1 MTRLAL
7 RGGTMRGIG
16 LMFWLATGTR
26 ALGAQSLT
34 AGRWDVV
41 AQAQQVTGGLGDWRG
56 VTSRLVLRPSV
67 RDTWYAEGLWQ
78 RAFHDD
84 GVYASVG
91 ERHALGTRWTT
102 YLSLG
107 SGTGEFVLPDLRADA
122 QLGFTWGPG
131 HRLVTTLGTTVVD
144 AKRGYSDVAGLVSV
158 AAYLAPSAVA
168 EVGERITRSSP
179 GGVQS
184 ARTNA
189 ALTLGREGRGF
200 LVLRGSLGG
209 EGYQLIG
216 PAIAIRTFNSQEGA
230 VNWRQWLGH
239 RGGFVLQ
246 AERYANDLYTRSGV
260 SVGGFVDW

>member
-1 MTRLAL
+1 ML
-7 RGGTMRGIG
+7 
-16 LMFWLATGTR
+16 WLATAAG
-26 ALGAQSLT
+26 ALGAQSPSG
-34 AGRWDVV
+34 GRVDVM

-56 VTSRLVLRPSV
+56 VAARLVLRPSV

-78 RAFHDD
+78 RAFTDE

-91 ERHALGTRWTT
+91 ERHTLGGRWST
-102 YLSLG
+102 YLSVG

-122 QLGFTWGPG
+122 QLALTWGPRQ
-131 HRLVTTLGTTVVD
+131 RLVTTVGTTLIN
-144 AKRGYSDVAGLVSV
+144 AKRGYSDVAGLVSL
-158 AAYLAPSAVA
+158 AAYLAPSVVA
-168 EVGERITRSSP
+168 EVGERFTTSSP

-216 PAIAIRTFNSQEGA
+216 PSTTIRTFNSHEGA

-239 RGGFVLQ
+239 RGGFVLL
-246 AERYANDLYTRSGV
+246 AERYRNDLYTRSGV